1 MKTARTI
8 LWILFPVSLILL
20 IAATYFRWAITPRVG
35 NYLLMGTLLLPVTA
49 MALQTF
55 ENRAK
60 NLSKNYFIIKIAF
73 ELYLYLM
80 IVIMFILTM
89 RRV

>member
-1 MKTARTI
+1 MKTARII
-8 LWILFPVSLILL
+8 LWIIFPVSLILL
-20 IAATYFRWAITPRVG
+20 IAATYFRWAITPRTG
-35 NYLLMGTLLLPVTA
+35 NYLLMGTLFLPVTA

-60 NLSKNYFIIKIAF
+60 NRDYFTIKIAF
-73 ELYLYLM
+73 VLYLYLM
-80 IVIMFILTM
+80 IVLMFILTM